1 MVIADMIVTQE
12 KIRTVLIVDDTPTN
26 VLLLESILS
35 QEYTTR
41 AATQGSEALE
51 IALTTMPD
59 LILLDIML
67 PDIDGYEVC
76 RSLKS
81 NPVTCNIPVI
91 FITAMH
97 SAGNE
102 ALGFEAGGVDYITK
116 PFVNMVVVARV
127 KAHLALFEKQ
137 EGLEEWNN
145 SLQNRVWHNI
155 ATIREKNEAL
165 QRVETLKTEIEDDE
179 EYAEGIFETIRE
191 PFVVVSSSLNIL
203 KANSRFYETFKITPE
218 LALGSLIYD
227 IDNRQWDIPEIRL
240 LFEEILLTQSVCKD
254 YEVDLVFQN
263 VGRKIILINARSTFR
278 KQTGSEIIL
287 LAIEDITER
296 RMTEEFIINGP
307 VNLIV

>member
-1 MVIADMIVTQE
+1 MIETQE
-12 KIRTVLIVDDTPTN
+12 KIRTVLIVDDTPAN

-41 AATQGSEALE
+41 AATRGSEALE
-51 IALTTMPD
+51 IALTTIPD

-102 ALGFEAGGVDYITK
+102 ALGFEAGGADYITK

-127 KAHLALFEKQ
+127 KAHLALIVKQ

-145 SLQNRVWHNI
+145 SLINRVWHNI

-165 QRVETLKTEIEDDE
+165 QRVESLKTEIEDDE
-179 EYAEGIFETIRE
+179 EYAEGIIETIRE
-191 PFVVVSSSLNIL
+191 PFMVVSSRLNIL

-218 LALGSLIYD
+218 KTLGNSIYD

-240 LFEEILLTQSVCKD
+240 LFEEILLNQSVCKD
-254 YEVDLVFQN
+254 YEVDHVFQS

-296 RMTEEFIINGP
+296 RMTEEFIKSRDMNP
-307 VNLIV
+307 